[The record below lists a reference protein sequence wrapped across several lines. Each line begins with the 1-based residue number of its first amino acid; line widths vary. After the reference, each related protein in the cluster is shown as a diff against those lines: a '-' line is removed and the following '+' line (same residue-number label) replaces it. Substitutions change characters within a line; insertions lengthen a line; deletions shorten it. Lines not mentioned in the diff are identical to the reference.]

1 MTTITNILVS
11 GKIKRDRLLSHKSQH
26 ISKKFSNARWIY
38 QQIQNK
44 IGVKK
49 NEEERNQEQVHLVN
63 DDIEPPLEEQFT
75 FCPLVTSTPNSSQ
88 TDLSSPDCVSENH
101 WHSRRSMLVSTED
114 NPYVPHQ
121 HHQAPSSTGT
131 FNFDLSQ
138 THNSHKSISYS
149 SAAMDVQDNMDWRTL
164 FSGRNEF
171 EMDQNFSFRS
181 NVPSTSKAQQ
191 NEDEGWEECFSGSNQ
206 PREEKNLQLQERP
219 TTSTHRKRKRRGTQS
234 NKENVAIK
242 NVKKLI
248 MYVNNY

>member
-1 MTTITNILVS
+1 M
-11 GKIKRDRLLSHKSQH
+11 LSHKSQH

-44 IGVKK
+44 IGVKR

-88 TDLSSPDCVSENH
+88 TDLSSPDCVSESH
-101 WHSRRSMLVSTED
+101 WQSRRSMLVSTED

-138 THNSHKSISYS
+138 THNSHKSTSYS
-149 SAAMDVQDNMDWRTL
+149 SAAMNVQDNMDWRTL

-191 NEDEGWEECFSGSNQ
+191 NEDEGWEECFTGNNQ
-206 PREEKNLQLQERP
+206 PREENNLQLQERP
-219 TTSTHRKRKRRGTQS
+219 TSTHRKRKIRGTQS